1 MGQCPPARCRA
12 PEVLRPLCFPP
23 CLEAFYSLPHQGNL
37 HYLTLYC
44 FIAMILYCVCVFP
57 SYRATSIAFCP
68 VGDAPL
74 GRQHLVSGHED
85 GQLRVWD
92 AGSGACLRIHKKK
105 GAEVSAITVLERCDL
120 LCGGEGG
127 GGGSGAC
134 CCIHKKK
141 GAEVL
146 KRCGFGLCPV
156 LPPPPPSLTRPH
168 PPPGAPRCW

>member
-92 AGSGACLRIHKKK
+92 AGSGAGLRIHKKK

-127 GGGSGAC
+127 G
-134 CCIHKKK
+134 
-141 GAEVL
+141 EVL
-146 KRCGFGLCPV
+146 EPAAA
-156 LPPPPPSLTRPH
+156 STRKK
-168 PPPGAPRCW
+168 APRY